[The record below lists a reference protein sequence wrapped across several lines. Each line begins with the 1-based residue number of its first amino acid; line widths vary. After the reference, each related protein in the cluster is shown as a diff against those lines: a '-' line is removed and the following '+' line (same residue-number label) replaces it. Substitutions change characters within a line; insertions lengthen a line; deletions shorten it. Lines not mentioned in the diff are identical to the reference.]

1 MLKITVFIVI
11 MVISSQSRSE
21 PLLIKPE
28 HLREYIVQPTLEA
41 MGEFNPKLNTDA
53 AVELLL
59 GTAAQ
64 ESDLGFFLHQGF
76 DGGGLG
82 IYQIEAATH
91 EDVWRYLRRPE
102 NEELGNII
110 LTFTS
115 QADDKSLIGNL
126 HYATAIAR
134 VKYWMRPEPLP
145 ETIDQQAIY
154 YKAFY
159 NTASGAATPQ
169 EYVASYE
176 RFVDSAP

>member
-1 MLKITVFIVI
+1 MRLAIVFAII
-11 MVISSQSRSE
+11 ALSSTSQSE
-21 PLLIKPE
+21 PLVIKPE

-41 MGEFNPKLNTDA
+41 LGAFNPKLNTQA

-76 DGGGLG
+76 NGGGLG

-91 EDVWRYLRRPE
+91 EDVWRYLKRPE
-102 NEELGNII
+102 NEDLANII
-110 LTFTS
+110 LNFVS

-145 ETIDQQAIY
+145 ETVEQHAIY
-154 YKAFY
+154 WDTFY
-159 NTASGAATPQ
+159 NANPDHGTPQ
-169 EYVASYE
+169 EYVDSYE
-176 RFVDSAP
+176 RFVASD

>member
-1 MLKITVFIVI
+1 MIRILAFIALFL
-11 MVISSQSRSE
+11 SSHSQSE
-21 PLLIKPE
+21 PLVIKPE

-41 MGEFNPKLNTDA
+41 LGEFNPKLNTRA
-53 AVELLL
+53 AVELIM

-102 NEELGNII
+102 NEELANII
-110 LTFTS
+110 LNFVS

-145 ETIDQQAIY
+145 ETIEQQAVY

-169 EYVASYE
+169 EYINSYE
-176 RFVDSAP
+176 RLVASD